1 MEAETLQYSLDEDQW
16 EQDWASILSLAGQPG
31 TSLEQTHV
39 FALAHILRR
48 PIIIY
53 GVKYVKS
60 FRGEV
65 LGLARFQGTACVRFA
80 LLVCFIYIYGKNL
93 ILVPILLLQLKPTTI
108 CHEQKSWDTFAF
120 LGHLPIHTYLTPQT
134 TLDTCIQNFFRV
146 STLNRVGERRTARK
160 FRKGTT
166 VLWGNPE
173 FTENYE
179 YCITVPGTFVHDCSC
194 NEIHNV

>member
-1 MEAETLQYSLDEDQW
+1 MTSHSCDLVRFFNRYKEWESMEAETLQYSLDEDQW

-65 LGLARFQGTACVRFA
+65 LGLARFQGTACVRFV
-80 LLVCFIYIYGKNL
+80 LLVSFILCSKFFSFVLGYGN
-93 ILVPILLLQLKPTTI
+93 
-108 CHEQKSWDTFAF
+108 A
-120 LGHLPIHTYLTPQT
+120 
-134 TLDTCIQNFFRV
+134 
-146 STLNRVGERRTARK
+146 
-160 FRKGTT
+160 
-166 VLWGNPE
+166 
-173 FTENYE
+173 
-179 YCITVPGTFVHDCSC
+179 
-194 NEIHNV
+194 

>member
-1 MEAETLQYSLDEDQW
+1 MQAETLQYSLDEDQW

-65 LGLARFQGTACVRFA
+65 IGLARFQGISKF
-80 LLVCFIYIYGKNL
+80 
-93 ILVPILLLQLKPTTI
+93 VPFSSLFMDVIRTI
-108 CHEQKSWDTFAF
+108 SLAVVHF
-120 LGHLPIHTYLTPQT
+120 GHL
-134 TLDTCIQNFFRV
+134 
-146 STLNRVGERRTARK
+146 
-160 FRKGTT
+160 
-166 VLWGNPE
+166 
-173 FTENYE
+173 
-179 YCITVPGTFVHDCSC
+179 
-194 NEIHNV
+194 

>member
-1 MEAETLQYSLDEDQW
+1 MTFHSCDLVRFFNRYKEWESMEAETLQYSLDEDQW

-65 LGLARFQGTACVRFA
+65 LGLARFQGTACVRFV
-80 LLVCFIYIYGKNL
+80 LLVSFILCSKFFLFVLVYGN
-93 ILVPILLLQLKPTTI
+93 
-108 CHEQKSWDTFAF
+108 A
-120 LGHLPIHTYLTPQT
+120 
-134 TLDTCIQNFFRV
+134 
-146 STLNRVGERRTARK
+146 
-160 FRKGTT
+160 
-166 VLWGNPE
+166 
-173 FTENYE
+173 
-179 YCITVPGTFVHDCSC
+179 
-194 NEIHNV
+194 

>member
-1 MEAETLQYSLDEDQW
+1 MQAETLQYSLEEDQW

-65 LGLARFQGTACVRFA
+65 LGLARFQGIYDLHVFLWLCRLYVVMVRIN
-80 LLVCFIYIYGKNL
+80 CSR
-93 ILVPILLLQLKPTTI
+93 LLL
-108 CHEQKSWDTFAF
+108 
-120 LGHLPIHTYLTPQT
+120 
-134 TLDTCIQNFFRV
+134 N
-146 STLNRVGERRTARK
+146 TAMM
-160 FRKGTT
+160 
-166 VLWGNPE
+166 
-173 FTENYE
+173 
-179 YCITVPGTFVHDCSC
+179 
-194 NEIHNV
+194 

>member
-65 LGLARFQGTACVRFA
+65 LGLARFQGKGCVRHVLAVSVILYSKFFFSFV
-80 LLVCFIYIYGKNL
+80 LGYG
-93 ILVPILLLQLKPTTI
+93 
-108 CHEQKSWDTFAF
+108 
-120 LGHLPIHTYLTPQT
+120 
-134 TLDTCIQNFFRV
+134 
-146 STLNRVGERRTARK
+146 
-160 FRKGTT
+160 
-166 VLWGNPE
+166 
-173 FTENYE
+173 
-179 YCITVPGTFVHDCSC
+179 
-194 NEIHNV
+194 NV

>member
-65 LGLARFQGTACVRFA
+65 LGLARFQGTALFCK
-80 LLVCFIYIYGKNL
+80 I
-93 ILVPILLLQLKPTTI
+93 
-108 CHEQKSWDTFAF
+108 
-120 LGHLPIHTYLTPQT
+120 
-134 TLDTCIQNFFRV
+134 
-146 STLNRVGERRTARK
+146 
-160 FRKGTT
+160 
-166 VLWGNPE
+166 
-173 FTENYE
+173 
-179 YCITVPGTFVHDCSC
+179 CITCQFYPLFKVFFPLFWGMVM
-194 NEIHNV
+194 HN

>member
-1 MEAETLQYSLDEDQW
+1 MTFHSCDLVRFFNRYKEWESMEAETLQYSLDEDQW

-65 LGLARFQGTACVRFA
+65 LGLARFQGTACVRFV
-80 LLVCFIYIYGKNL
+80 LLVSFILFSK
-93 ILVPILLLQLKPTTI
+93 V
-108 CHEQKSWDTFAF
+108 
-120 LGHLPIHTYLTPQT
+120 
-134 TLDTCIQNFFRV
+134 FFP
-146 STLNRVGERRTARK
+146 L
-160 FRKGTT
+160 F
-166 VLWGNPE
+166 WGM
-173 FTENYE
+173 
-179 YCITVPGTFVHDCSC
+179 VM
-194 NEIHNV
+194 HN

>member
-1 MEAETLQYSLDEDQW
+1 MTRHIKWFGFTASHVVRVISHSSDLVRFFNRYKEWESMEAETLQYSLDEDQW

-65 LGLARFQGTACVRFA
+65 LGLARFQGRACVRHVLA
-80 LLVCFIYIYGKNL
+80 VSV
-93 ILVPILLLQLKPTTI
+93 ILYSK
-108 CHEQKSWDTFAF
+108 
-120 LGHLPIHTYLTPQT
+120 
-134 TLDTCIQNFFRV
+134 FFFP
-146 STLNRVGERRTARK
+146 L
-160 FRKGTT
+160 F
-166 VLWGNPE
+166 WGM
-173 FTENYE
+173 
-179 YCITVPGTFVHDCSC
+179 VM
-194 NEIHNV
+194 HN

>member
-1 MEAETLQYSLDEDQW
+1 MTFQSCDLVRFFNRYKEWESMEAETLQYSLDEDQW

-65 LGLARFQGTACVRFA
+65 LGLARFQGTACVRFV
-80 LLVCFIYIYGKNL
+80 LLVSFILFSK
-93 ILVPILLLQLKPTTI
+93 V
-108 CHEQKSWDTFAF
+108 
-120 LGHLPIHTYLTPQT
+120 
-134 TLDTCIQNFFRV
+134 FFP
-146 STLNRVGERRTARK
+146 L
-160 FRKGTT
+160 F
-166 VLWGNPE
+166 WGM
-173 FTENYE
+173 
-179 YCITVPGTFVHDCSC
+179 VM
-194 NEIHNV
+194 HN